1 MKKGW
6 KVTLAAVGVV
16 AVFGLG
22 LLTGS
27 EALALWVDPGTGG
40 GR

>member
-6 KVTLAAVGVV
+6 KVTLAVVGVAV
-16 AVFGLG
+16 VFGLG

-27 EALALWVDPGTGG
+27 EVLAAMLDPGG